1 MWAQL
6 IKMTVD
12 PSHDQD
18 LDTVLDQ
25 LRTSEKPGSGHVRTF
40 AMRDQKSPGD
50 IYTLVVFESE
60 EKARE
65 REQDESRQADL
76 APIRELMAQVF
87 SGPPQFTDLMMISD
101 W

>member
-12 PSHDQD
+12 PNHEPD
-18 LDTVLDQ
+18 LGTVLDQ
-25 LRTSEKPGSGHVRTF
+25 LRNSEKPGSGHVRTF
-40 AMRDQKSPGD
+40 AMRDQKNPD
-50 IYTLVVFESE
+50 DVYTLVIFEDE
-60 EKARE
+60 EKARQ

-76 APIRELMAQVF
+76 APIRELMGQVF
-87 SGPPQFTDLMMISD
+87 SGPPEFTDLTMISD